1 MDARDVRVPVDL
13 GGGLTIAVE
22 AVDLGGNEKVADFSN
37 AQLDRVAAQVQAV
50 GRKIG
55 AAIAGVGAK
64 AGKVEFGVELAVES
78 GELTALLVKGSGK
91 ATLNVTLE
99 WGGV

>member
-64 AGKVEFGVELAVES
+64 AGKVEFGVEHAVES